1 MTEQVTSGR
10 AGLRLHP
17 PAPKGFDPFTATT
30 ADLKRHGLPLRPD
43 PRSQPGLAA
52 LWDRLAARYRSFDH
66 LEPRPDTTTAGK
78 KAVTASA
85 LGPDPI
91 ASCGYSLASLSAPFI
106 ALFITWTVP
115 DLQYSPGG
123 FGPNHFHT
131 FAGLG
136 FLDVHVEMTVDS
148 AHNVTSQLWAQGVGN
163 PNLPVG
169 PGDVISASMCLA
181 TNASGRAHYF
191 FANQTRSQTMNF
203 TFDTGFPP
211 AVTIDAGVTR
221 DGFDQSANPPLAR
234 FGAVYFD
241 EITAY
246 TTSGPRSLTT
256 GDAITM
262 VDGSGSTLARP
273 VQLNDSAFKAVIAP
287 A

>member
-1 MTEQVTSGR
+1 
-10 AGLRLHP
+10 
-17 PAPKGFDPFTATT
+17 
-30 ADLKRHGLPLRPD
+30 
-43 PRSQPGLAA
+43 
-52 LWDRLAARYRSFDH
+52 
-66 LEPRPDTTTAGK
+66 
-78 KAVTASA
+78 
-85 LGPDPI
+85 
-91 ASCGYSLASLSAPFI
+91 
-106 ALFITWTVP
+106 
-115 DLQYSPGG
+115 
-123 FGPNHFHT
+123 
-131 FAGLG
+131 
-136 FLDVHVEMTVDS
+136 
-148 AHNVTSQLWAQGVGN
+148 
-163 PNLPVG
+163 
-169 PGDVISASMCLA
+169 MCLA